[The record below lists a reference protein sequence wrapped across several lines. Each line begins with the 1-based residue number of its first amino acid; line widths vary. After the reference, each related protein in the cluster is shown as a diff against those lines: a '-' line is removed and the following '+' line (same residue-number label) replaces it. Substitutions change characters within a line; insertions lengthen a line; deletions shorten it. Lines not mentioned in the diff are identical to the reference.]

1 MSNDLKHTQR
11 PDLKQN
17 DPNNLILIDGSGYI
31 FRAFYGLPSMTNE
44 NGVPVN
50 AVFGFTKMLLK
61 LIDDFK
67 PVYVA
72 VIFDVARK
80 TFRNDLYDLYKAN
93 RSDPPEELI
102 PQFSIIR
109 DATNAIGLPVVEME
123 GFEADDLIATYSNIA
138 QKTNKKVIIISSDK
152 DLMQLVDDNTIL
164 FDPMKQYWINDE
176 QVFEKFG
183 VYPNRVIDVQ
193 SLAGDSSDNIPG
205 VPGIGIKTAADLIN
219 QYGDLEQLLTKASE
233 IKQNKRRENLIEYA
247 DQARLSRSLVT
258 LKKDVPVKSKID
270 EFKIESVLELN
281 KLIPFLKVHGFNSLL
296 NKYENIEIQEINE
309 VTKISNINYVKN
321 EKEFKSI
328 QKNYY
333 LIENLQDLKLFLKKC
348 YDKSAIAVDCETD
361 SLNAKNAN
369 LVGLSLSFEEGEAC
383 YIPLRHGINLENNQ
397 SGFNFNDVK
406 PFKQISFDDAI
417 KLIKPLLEDNS
428 ILKIGHNVKY
438 DALVMKQ
445 KHNGNI
451 NLNPVGDTMCISYV
465 VDPGRVDSHKLDA
478 MALRELGHDTIKYED
493 ICGKGKNKILF
504 NQLSPSDALNY
515 AAEDAD
521 ITLSIY
527 NRVLPRIINDKKFS
541 VYKRLENPLINVLLE
556 MENTGIIINP
566 KKLNEIS
573 KNLSSQISELEDQI
587 FKLSE
592 TIFNIGS
599 PKQLGEILFDKM
611 KIEGGKRSKNG
622 SWQTSVEILEKASDM
637 GHEIADVI
645 LIWRHFSKL
654 KSTYTDALVEQINS
668 KTHRVHTNYSMV
680 GASTGRLSSSNP
692 NLQNIPIRTEE
703 GRLIRTAF
711 EPKQGFKLVSMDYS
725 QIELRLIAHIAD
737 ENKMLDA
744 FNENLDIHAD
754 TASKVFGIPIEEM
767 TSEFRRKAKTINFG
781 IIYGISAYGLA
792 KQLKCSANEAKD
804 FISSYFY
811 RFPRIRD
818 YMEEIKSNLDTNG
831 YVETL
836 FNRRIYINDSNSKN
850 QKLRGFAERQAI
862 NAPIQGTAADIIKLA
877 MIKIHKELINKK
889 EISMLMQV
897 HDELVFEISDKKVEE
912 FTNLILPIME
922 RANLP
927 MVPLKVDL
935 KVDVGSGNNWA
946 EAH

>member
-1 MSNDLKHTQR
+1 MSDNLKHTKR
-11 PDLKQN
+11 PDIKLN

-50 AVFGFTKMLLK
+50 AVFGYTKMLLK

-67 PVYVA
+67 PMYVA

-109 DATNAIGLPVVEME
+109 EATNAIGLPVVEME

-176 QVFEKFG
+176 QVFKKFG
-183 VYPNRVIDVQ
+183 VYPSKVIDVQ

-205 VPGIGIKTAADLIN
+205 VPGIGIKTAAELIN

-270 EFKIESVLELN
+270 EFEIQSVLDLN
-281 KLIPFLKVHGFNSLL
+281 KLIPFLKVHGFKSLL

-321 EKEFKSI
+321 KKEFKSI
-328 QKNYY
+328 QKKYY

-383 YIPLRHGINLENNQ
+383 YIPLRHGIKLENNQ
-397 SGFNFNDVK
+397 SGFNFDDIK
-406 PFKQISFDDAI
+406 SFKQIPFDDAI
-417 KLIKPLLEDNS
+417 NLIKPLLEDNS

-622 SWQTSVEILEKASDM
+622 SWQTSVEILEKVSDM

-645 LIWRHFSKL
+645 LSWRHFSKL

-668 KTHRVHTNYSMV
+668 KTDRVHTNYSMV

-877 MIKIHKELINKK
+877 MIKIHKELSNKK

>member
-1 MSNDLKHTQR
+1 MSDNLKHTKR
-11 PDLKQN
+11 PDIKLN

-31 FRAFYGLPSMTNE
+31 FRAFYGLPTMTNE

-50 AVFGFTKMLLK
+50 AVFGYTKMLLK

-67 PVYVA
+67 PMYVA

-80 TFRNDLYDLYKAN
+80 TFRNDLYNLYKAN

-109 DATNAIGLPVVEME
+109 EATNAIGLPAVEME
-123 GFEADDLIATYSNIA
+123 GFEADDLIATYSNMA
-138 QKTNKKVIIISSDK
+138 RKTNKKVIIITSDK

-164 FDPMKQYWINDE
+164 FDPMKQYWINNE

-183 VYPNRVIDVQ
+183 VYPSKVIDVQ

-219 QYGDLEQLLTKASE
+219 QYGDLEQLLTRANE
-233 IKQNKRRENLIEYA
+233 VKQNKRRENLIEYA

-258 LKKDVPVKSKID
+258 LKKDVPVKIKID
-270 EFKIESVLELN
+270 EFKINSILELN
-281 KLIPFLKVHGFNSLL
+281 KLIPFLKAYGFKSLL
-296 NKYENIEIQEINE
+296 NKYENVEKE
-309 VTKISNINYVKN
+309 KIKEESKVSNINIIKHDQ
-321 EKEFKSI
+321 EFKSI
-328 QKNYY
+328 SKNYY
-333 LIENLQDLKLFLKKC
+333 LIENLSDLKLFIDRC
-348 YDKSAIAVDCETD
+348 YDKSTIAVDCETD

-397 SGFNFNDVK
+397 SGFVFDNVK
-406 PFKQISFDDAI
+406 SFKQIPFDDVI
-417 KLIKPLLEDNS
+417 CLIKPLLEDNS
-428 ILKIGHNVKY
+428 ILKIGHNIKY

-445 KHNGNI
+445 EHNGNI

-478 MALRELGHDTIKYED
+478 LALRELNYETIKYED

-504 NQLSPSDALNY
+504 NQLSPLDALNY

-566 KKLNEIS
+566 KKLKVIS
-573 KNLSSQISELEDQI
+573 KNLSSQIDKLEDQI
-587 FKLSE
+587 FKMSE
-592 TIFNIGS
+592 TNFNIGS
-599 PKQLGEILFDKM
+599 PKQLGEILFEKM

-622 SWQTSVEILEKASDM
+622 SWQTSVEILEKISDM
-637 GHEIADVI
+637 GYKIADVI
-645 LIWRHFSKL
+645 LSWRHFSKL

-744 FNENLDIHAD
+744 FNNNLDIHAD
-754 TASKVFGIPIEEM
+754 TASKVFGIPIKEM

-811 RFPRIRD
+811 RFPKIRD
-818 YMEEIKSNLDTNG
+818 YMEQIKSNLNSDG

-836 FNRRIYINDSNSKN
+836 FNRRIYINYSNSKN
-850 QKLRGFAERQAI
+850 QKHRGFAERQAI
-862 NAPIQGTAADIIKLA
+862 NAPIQGTAADIIKFA
-877 MIKIHKELINKK
+877 MIKIHKQLLNKK

-897 HDELVFEISDKKVEE
+897 HDELVFEIRDKNIEE
-912 FTNLILPIME
+912 FTNVILPIME
-922 RANLP
+922 TANLP
-927 MVPLKVDL
+927 MVPLKVNL
-935 KVDVGSGNNWA
+935 KVDVGIGNNWA

>member
-1 MSNDLKHTQR
+1 MSDNLKHTKR
-11 PDLKQN
+11 PDIKLN

-50 AVFGFTKMLLK
+50 AVFGYTKMLLK

-67 PVYVA
+67 PMYVA

-109 DATNAIGLPVVEME
+109 EATNAIGLPVVEME

-183 VYPNRVIDVQ
+183 VYPSKVIDVQ

-205 VPGIGIKTAADLIN
+205 VPGIGVKTAAELIN
-219 QYGDLEQLLTKASE
+219 QYGDLEQLLTRATE

-258 LKKDVPVKSKID
+258 LKKDVPVNSKID
-270 EFKIESVLELN
+270 EFKINSILELN
-281 KLIPFLKVHGFNSLL
+281 KLIPFLKAHGFKSLL
-296 NKYENIEIQEINE
+296 NKYENVVKEEIKEESKVSKLDVI
-309 VTKISNINYVKN
+309 KN
-321 EKEFKSI
+321 DQEFKSI
-328 QKNYY
+328 SKNYY
-333 LIENLQDLKLFLKKC
+333 LIENLSDLKLFLYRC
-348 YDKSAIAVDCETD
+348 YDKSTIAVDCETD

-397 SGFNFNDVK
+397 SGFIFDDVK
-406 PFKQISFDDAI
+406 SFKQIPFDDAI
-417 KLIKPLLEDNS
+417 SLIKPLLEDSS
-428 ILKIGHNVKY
+428 ILKIGHNIKY
-438 DALVMKQ
+438 DSLVMKQ
-445 KHNGNI
+445 EHNGNI

-478 MALRELGHDTIKYED
+478 LALRELNHDTIKYDD
-493 ICGKGKNKILF
+493 ICGKGKNKISF
-504 NQLSPSDALNY
+504 NQLSPLDALNY

-573 KNLSSQISELEDQI
+573 KNLSSQIDKLEEQI
-587 FKLSE
+587 FKMSK
-592 TIFNIGS
+592 TNFNIGS

-622 SWQTSVEILEKASDM
+622 SWQTSVEILEKISDM
-637 GHEIADVI
+637 GYAIGDVI
-645 LIWRHFSKL
+645 LSWRHFSKL

-744 FNENLDIHAD
+744 FNDNLDIHAD
-754 TASKVFGIPIEEM
+754 TASKVFGIPIKEM
-767 TSEFRRKAKTINFG
+767 TSEFRRKAKAINFG

-818 YMEEIKSNLDTNG
+818 YMEQIKSNLDSDG

-836 FNRRIYINDSNSKN
+836 FNRRVYINDSNSKN

-877 MIKIHKELINKK
+877 MIKIHKQLLNKK

-897 HDELVFEISDKKVEE
+897 HDELVFEIREKNIEE
-912 FTNLILPIME
+912 FTNVILPIME
-922 RANLP
+922 TANLP
-927 MVPLKVDL
+927 MVPLKVNL
-935 KVDVGSGNNWA
+935 KVDVGVGNNWA

>member
-1 MSNDLKHTQR
+1 MSDNLKHTKR
-11 PDLKQN
+11 PDIKLN

-50 AVFGFTKMLLK
+50 AVFGYTKMLLK

-67 PVYVA
+67 PMYVA

-183 VYPNRVIDVQ
+183 VYPSKVIDVQ

-205 VPGIGIKTAADLIN
+205 VPGIGVKTAAELIN
-219 QYGDLEQLLTKASE
+219 QYGDLEQLLTRATE

-258 LKKDVPVKSKID
+258 LKKDVPVNSKID
-270 EFKIESVLELN
+270 EFKINSILELN
-281 KLIPFLKVHGFNSLL
+281 KLIPFLKAHGFKSLL
-296 NKYENIEIQEINE
+296 NKYENVVKEEIKEESKVSKLDVI
-309 VTKISNINYVKN
+309 KN
-321 EKEFKSI
+321 DQEFKSI
-328 QKNYY
+328 SKNYY
-333 LIENLQDLKLFLKKC
+333 LIENLSDLKLFLYRC
-348 YDKSAIAVDCETD
+348 YDKSTIAVDCETD

-397 SGFNFNDVK
+397 SGFIFDDVK
-406 PFKQISFDDAI
+406 SFKQIPFDDAI
-417 KLIKPLLEDNS
+417 SLIKPLLEDSS
-428 ILKIGHNVKY
+428 ILKIGHNIKY
-438 DALVMKQ
+438 DSLVMKQ
-445 KHNGNI
+445 EHNGNI

-478 MALRELGHDTIKYED
+478 LALRELNHDTIKYDD
-493 ICGKGKNKILF
+493 ICGKGKNKISF
-504 NQLSPSDALNY
+504 NQLSPLDALNY

-573 KNLSSQISELEDQI
+573 KNLSSQIDKLEEQI
-587 FKLSE
+587 FKMSK
-592 TIFNIGS
+592 TNFNIGS

-622 SWQTSVEILEKASDM
+622 SWQTSVEILEKISDM
-637 GHEIADVI
+637 GYAIGDVI
-645 LIWRHFSKL
+645 LSWRHFSKL

-744 FNENLDIHAD
+744 FNDNLDIHAD
-754 TASKVFGIPIEEM
+754 TASKVFGIPIKEM
-767 TSEFRRKAKTINFG
+767 TSEFRRKAKAINFG

-818 YMEEIKSNLDTNG
+818 YMEQIKSNLDSDG

-836 FNRRIYINDSNSKN
+836 FNRRVYINDSNSKN

-877 MIKIHKELINKK
+877 MIKIHKQLLNKK

-897 HDELVFEISDKKVEE
+897 HDELVFEIREKNIEE
-912 FTNLILPIME
+912 FTNVILPIME
-922 RANLP
+922 TANLP
-927 MVPLKVDL
+927 MVPLKVNL
-935 KVDVGSGNNWA
+935 KVDVGVGNNWA

>member
-1 MSNDLKHTQR
+1 MSENLKHTKR
-11 PDLKQN
+11 PDIKLN

-50 AVFGFTKMLLK
+50 AVFGYTKMLLK

-67 PVYVA
+67 PMYVA

-109 DATNAIGLPVVEME
+109 EATNAIGLPVVEME

-138 QKTNKKVIIISSDK
+138 KKTNKKVIIISSDK

-183 VYPNRVIDVQ
+183 VYPSKVIDVQ

-205 VPGIGIKTAADLIN
+205 VPGIGVKTAAELIN
-219 QYGDLEQLLTKASE
+219 QYGDLEQLLTRATE

-258 LKKDVPVKSKID
+258 LKKDVPVDSKID
-270 EFKIESVLELN
+270 EFKINSILELN
-281 KLIPFLKVHGFNSLL
+281 KLIPFLKAHGFKSLL
-296 NKYENIEIQEINE
+296 NKYENVVKEEIKEESKVSKLDVI
-309 VTKISNINYVKN
+309 KN
-321 EKEFKSI
+321 DQEFKSI
-328 QKNYY
+328 SKNYY
-333 LIENLQDLKLFLKKC
+333 LIENLSDLKLFLYRC
-348 YDKSAIAVDCETD
+348 YNKSTIAVDCETD

-397 SGFNFNDVK
+397 SGFIFDDVK
-406 PFKQISFDDAI
+406 SFKQIPFDDAI
-417 KLIKPLLEDNS
+417 SLIKPLLEDSS
-428 ILKIGHNVKY
+428 ILKIGHNIKY
-438 DALVMKQ
+438 DSLVMKQ
-445 KHNGNI
+445 EHNGNI
-451 NLNPVGDTMCISYV
+451 NLNPVSDTMCISYV

-478 MALRELGHDTIKYED
+478 LALRELNHDTIKYDD
-493 ICGKGKNKILF
+493 ICGKGKNKISF
-504 NQLSPSDALNY
+504 NQLSPLDALNY

-573 KNLSSQISELEDQI
+573 KNLSSQIDKLEDQI
-587 FKLSE
+587 FKMSK
-592 TIFNIGS
+592 TNFNIGS

-622 SWQTSVEILEKASDM
+622 SWQTSVEILEKISDM
-637 GHEIADVI
+637 GYAIGDVI
-645 LIWRHFSKL
+645 LSWRHFSKL

-744 FNENLDIHAD
+744 FNDNLDIHAD
-754 TASKVFGIPIEEM
+754 TASKVFGIPIKEM
-767 TSEFRRKAKTINFG
+767 TSEFRRKAKAINFG

-811 RFPRIRD
+811 RFPKIRD
-818 YMEEIKSNLDTNG
+818 YMEQIKSNLDSDG

-836 FNRRIYINDSNSKN
+836 FNRRVYINDSNSKN

-877 MIKIHKELINKK
+877 MIKIHKQLLNKK

-897 HDELVFEISDKKVEE
+897 HDELVFEIREKNIEE
-912 FTNLILPIME
+912 FTNVILPIME
-922 RANLP
+922 TANLP
-927 MVPLKVDL
+927 MVPLKVNL
-935 KVDVGSGNNWA
+935 KVDVGVGNNWA

>member
-67 PVYVA
+67 PIYVA

-138 QKTNKKVIIISSDK
+138 KKTNKKVIIISSDK

-205 VPGIGIKTAADLIN
+205 VPGIGIKTAAELIN

-281 KLIPFLKVHGFNSLL
+281 RLIPFLKVHGFKSLL
-296 NKYENIEIQEINE
+296 SKYENIEIQEINE

-397 SGFNFNDVK
+397 SGFNFDDVK
-406 PFKQISFDDAI
+406 SFKQISFDDAI

-622 SWQTSVEILEKASDM
+622 SWQTSVEILEKVSDM

-645 LIWRHFSKL
+645 LSWRHFSKL

-668 KTHRVHTNYSMV
+668 KTDRVHTNYSMV

-767 TSEFRRKAKTINFG
+767 TSEFRRKAKAINFG

-877 MIKIHKELINKK
+877 MIKIHKELSNKK

-897 HDELVFEISDKKVEE
+897 HDELVFEISDKKVEK

>member
-1 MSNDLKHTQR
+1 MSNDLKHTKR

-67 PVYVA
+67 PIYVA

-109 DATNAIGLPVVEME
+109 EATNAIGLPVVEME

-164 FDPMKQYWINDE
+164 FDPMKQYWINDK

-205 VPGIGIKTAADLIN
+205 VPGIGIKTAAELIN

-270 EFKIESVLELN
+270 DFKIESVLELN
-281 KLIPFLKVHGFNSLL
+281 KLIPFLKVHGFKSLL
-296 NKYENIEIQEINE
+296 NKYENIEIQETNE

-328 QKNYY
+328 QKKYY

-397 SGFNFNDVK
+397 SGFNFDDVK
-406 PFKQISFDDAI
+406 SFKQISFDDAI

-478 MALRELGHDTIKYED
+478 MALRELDHDTIKYED

-622 SWQTSVEILEKASDM
+622 SWQTSVEILEKVSDM

-645 LIWRHFSKL
+645 LSWRHFSKL

-767 TSEFRRKAKTINFG
+767 TSEFRRKAKAINFG

-877 MIKIHKELINKK
+877 MIKIHKELSNKK

>member
-1 MSNDLKHTQR
+1 MSDNLKHTKR
-11 PDLKQN
+11 PDIKLN

-50 AVFGFTKMLLK
+50 AVFGYTKMLLK

-67 PVYVA
+67 PMYVA

-109 DATNAIGLPVVEME
+109 EATNAIGLPVVEME

-183 VYPNRVIDVQ
+183 VYPSKVIDVQ

-205 VPGIGIKTAADLIN
+205 VPGIGVKTAAELIN
-219 QYGDLEQLLTKASE
+219 QYGDLEQLLTRATE

-258 LKKDVPVKSKID
+258 LKKDVPVNSKID
-270 EFKIESVLELN
+270 EFKINSILELN
-281 KLIPFLKVHGFNSLL
+281 KLIPFLKAHGFKSLL
-296 NKYENIEIQEINE
+296 NKYENVVKEEIKEESKVSKLDVI
-309 VTKISNINYVKN
+309 KN
-321 EKEFKSI
+321 DQEFKSI
-328 QKNYY
+328 SKNYY
-333 LIENLQDLKLFLKKC
+333 LIENLSDLKLFLYRC
-348 YDKSAIAVDCETD
+348 YDKSTISVDCETD

-397 SGFNFNDVK
+397 SGFIFDDVK
-406 PFKQISFDDAI
+406 SFKQIPFDDAI
-417 KLIKPLLEDNS
+417 SLIKPLLEDSS
-428 ILKIGHNVKY
+428 ILKIGHNIKY
-438 DALVMKQ
+438 DSLVMKQ
-445 KHNGNI
+445 EHNGNI
-451 NLNPVGDTMCISYV
+451 NLNPVSDTMCISYV

-478 MALRELGHDTIKYED
+478 LALRELNHDTIKYDD
-493 ICGKGKNKILF
+493 ICGKGKNKISF
-504 NQLSPSDALNY
+504 NQLSPLDALNY

-573 KNLSSQISELEDQI
+573 KNLSSQIDKLEEQI
-587 FKLSE
+587 FKMSK
-592 TIFNIGS
+592 TNFNIGS

-622 SWQTSVEILEKASDM
+622 SWQTSVEILEKISDM
-637 GHEIADVI
+637 GYAIGDVI
-645 LIWRHFSKL
+645 LSWRHFSKL
-654 KSTYTDALVEQINS
+654 KSTYTDALVEQINK

-744 FNENLDIHAD
+744 FNDNLDIHAD
-754 TASKVFGIPIEEM
+754 TASKVFGIPIKEM
-767 TSEFRRKAKTINFG
+767 TSEFRRKAKAINFG

-811 RFPRIRD
+811 RFPKIRD
-818 YMEEIKSNLDTNG
+818 YMEQIKSNLDSDG

-836 FNRRIYINDSNSKN
+836 FNRRVYINDSNSKN

-877 MIKIHKELINKK
+877 MIKIHKQLLNKK

-897 HDELVFEISDKKVEE
+897 HDELVFEIREKNIEE
-912 FTNLILPIME
+912 FTNVILPIME
-922 RANLP
+922 TANLP
-927 MVPLKVDL
+927 MVPLKVNL
-935 KVDVGSGNNWA
+935 KVDVGVGNNWA

>member
-1 MSNDLKHTQR
+1 
-11 PDLKQN
+11 
-17 DPNNLILIDGSGYI
+17 
-31 FRAFYGLPSMTNE
+31 MTNE

-67 PVYVA
+67 PIYVA

-205 VPGIGIKTAADLIN
+205 VPGIGIKTAAELIN

-281 KLIPFLKVHGFNSLL
+281 KLIPFLKVHGFKSLL
-296 NKYENIEIQEINE
+296 NKYENIEIQETNE

-328 QKNYY
+328 QKKYY
-333 LIENLQDLKLFLKKC
+333 LIENLQDLELFLKKC

-397 SGFNFNDVK
+397 SGFNFDDVK
-406 PFKQISFDDAI
+406 SFKQISFDDAI

-622 SWQTSVEILEKASDM
+622 SWQTSVEILEKVSDM

-645 LIWRHFSKL
+645 LSWRHFSKL

-668 KTHRVHTNYSMV
+668 KTDRVHTNYSMV

-767 TSEFRRKAKTINFG
+767 TSEFRRKAKAINFG

-877 MIKIHKELINKK
+877 MIKIHKELSNKK

>member
-1 MSNDLKHTQR
+1 
-11 PDLKQN
+11 
-17 DPNNLILIDGSGYI
+17 
-31 FRAFYGLPSMTNE
+31 MTNE

-50 AVFGFTKMLLK
+50 AVFGYTKMLLK

-67 PVYVA
+67 PMYVA

-109 DATNAIGLPVVEME
+109 EATNAIGLPVVEME

-152 DLMQLVDDNTIL
+152 DLMQLVDDNTVL

-183 VYPNRVIDVQ
+183 VYPSKVIDVQ

-205 VPGIGIKTAADLIN
+205 VPGIGVKTAAELIN
-219 QYGDLEQLLTKASE
+219 QYGNLEQLLTRATE
-233 IKQNKRRENLIEYA
+233 IKQNKRRENLIKYA

-270 EFKIESVLELN
+270 EFKINSILDLN
-281 KLIPFLKVHGFNSLL
+281 KLIPFLKLHGFKSLL
-296 NKYENIEIQEINE
+296 NKYENVVKEEIKEESKVSKLDVI
-309 VTKISNINYVKN
+309 KN
-321 EKEFKSI
+321 DQEFKSI
-328 QKNYY
+328 SKNYY
-333 LIENLQDLKLFLKKC
+333 LIENLLDLKLFLDRC
-348 YDKSAIAVDCETD
+348 YDKSTIAVDCETD

-397 SGFNFNDVK
+397 SGFIFDDVK
-406 PFKQISFDDAI
+406 SFKQIPFDDAI
-417 KLIKPLLEDNS
+417 SLIKPLLEDSS
-428 ILKIGHNVKY
+428 ILKIGHNIKY
-438 DALVMKQ
+438 DSLVMKQ
-445 KHNGNI
+445 EHNGNI

-478 MALRELGHDTIKYED
+478 LALRELKHETIKYDD
-493 ICGKGKNKILF
+493 ICGKGKNKISF
-504 NQLSPSDALNY
+504 NQLSPLDALNY

-566 KKLNEIS
+566 EKLNEIS
-573 KNLSSQISELEDQI
+573 KNLSSQIDKLEEQI
-587 FKLSE
+587 FKMSK
-592 TIFNIGS
+592 TNFNIGS

-622 SWQTSVEILEKASDM
+622 SWQTSVEILEKISDM
-637 GHEIADVI
+637 GYEIGDFI
-645 LIWRHFSKL
+645 LSWRHFSKL

-744 FNENLDIHAD
+744 FNDNLDIHAD
-754 TASKVFGIPIEEM
+754 TASKVFGIPIKEM
-767 TSEFRRKAKTINFG
+767 TSEFRRKAKAINFG

-818 YMEEIKSNLDTNG
+818 YMEQIKSNLDSDG

-836 FNRRIYINDSNSKN
+836 FNRRVYINDSNSKN

-877 MIKIHKELINKK
+877 MIKIHKQLLNKK

-897 HDELVFEISDKKVEE
+897 HDELVFEIREKNIEE
-912 FTNLILPIME
+912 FTNVILPIME
-922 RANLP
+922 TANLP
-927 MVPLKVDL
+927 MVPLKVNL
-935 KVDVGSGNNWA
+935 KVDVGVGNNWA

>member
-67 PVYVA
+67 PIYVA

-205 VPGIGIKTAADLIN
+205 VPGIGIKTAAELIN

-270 EFKIESVLELN
+270 EFEIQSVLDLK
-281 KLIPFLKVHGFNSLL
+281 KLISFLKVHGFKSIL
-296 NKYENIEIQEINE
+296 NKYENIEIKEINE
-309 VTKISNINYVKN
+309 VTKISNINNVKN

-397 SGFNFNDVK
+397 SGFNFDDVK
-406 PFKQISFDDAI
+406 SFKQISFDDAI

-622 SWQTSVEILEKASDM
+622 SWQTSVEILEKVSDM

-645 LIWRHFSKL
+645 LSWRHFSKL

-767 TSEFRRKAKTINFG
+767 TSEFRRKAKAINFG

-877 MIKIHKELINKK
+877 MIKIHKELSNKK

>member
-67 PVYVA
+67 PIYVA

-109 DATNAIGLPVVEME
+109 EATNAIGLPVVEME

-205 VPGIGIKTAADLIN
+205 VPGIGIKTAAELIN

-281 KLIPFLKVHGFNSLL
+281 KLIPFLKVHGFKSLL

-328 QKNYY
+328 QKKYY

-397 SGFNFNDVK
+397 SGFNFDDVK
-406 PFKQISFDDAI
+406 SFKQISFDDAI

-622 SWQTSVEILEKASDM
+622 SWQTSVEILEKVSDM

-645 LIWRHFSKL
+645 LSWRHFSKL

-668 KTHRVHTNYSMV
+668 KTDRVHTNYSMV

-767 TSEFRRKAKTINFG
+767 TSEFRRKAKAINFG

-877 MIKIHKELINKK
+877 MIKIHKELSNKK

>member
-1 MSNDLKHTQR
+1 MSDNLKHTKR
-11 PDLKQN
+11 PDIKLN

-50 AVFGFTKMLLK
+50 AVFGYTKMLLK

-67 PVYVA
+67 PMYVA

-109 DATNAIGLPVVEME
+109 EATNAIGLPVVEME

-138 QKTNKKVIIISSDK
+138 KKTNKKVIIISSDK

-183 VYPNRVIDVQ
+183 VYPSKVIDVQ

-205 VPGIGIKTAADLIN
+205 VPGIGVKTAAELIN
-219 QYGDLEQLLTKASE
+219 QYGDLEQLLTRATE

-258 LKKDVPVKSKID
+258 LKKDVPVDSKID
-270 EFKIESVLELN
+270 EFKINSILELN
-281 KLIPFLKVHGFNSLL
+281 KLIPFLKAHGFKSLL
-296 NKYENIEIQEINE
+296 NKYENVVKEEIKEESKVSKLDVI
-309 VTKISNINYVKN
+309 KN
-321 EKEFKSI
+321 DQEFKSI
-328 QKNYY
+328 SKNYY
-333 LIENLQDLKLFLKKC
+333 LIENLSDLKLFLYRC
-348 YDKSAIAVDCETD
+348 YNKSTIAVDCETD

-397 SGFNFNDVK
+397 SGFIFDDVK
-406 PFKQISFDDAI
+406 SFKQIPFDDAI
-417 KLIKPLLEDNS
+417 SLIKPLLEDSS
-428 ILKIGHNVKY
+428 ILKIGHNIKY
-438 DALVMKQ
+438 DSLVMKQ
-445 KHNGNI
+445 EHNGNI

-478 MALRELGHDTIKYED
+478 LALRELNHDTIKYDD
-493 ICGKGKNKILF
+493 ICGKGKNKISF
-504 NQLSPSDALNY
+504 NQLSPLDALNY

-573 KNLSSQISELEDQI
+573 KNLSSQIDKLEEQI
-587 FKLSE
+587 FKMSK
-592 TIFNIGS
+592 TNFNIGS

-622 SWQTSVEILEKASDM
+622 SWQTSVEILEKISDM
-637 GHEIADVI
+637 GYAIGDVI
-645 LIWRHFSKL
+645 LSWRHFSKL

-744 FNENLDIHAD
+744 FNDNLDIHAD
-754 TASKVFGIPIEEM
+754 TASKVFGIPIKEM
-767 TSEFRRKAKTINFG
+767 TSEFRRKAKAINFG

-811 RFPRIRD
+811 RFPKIRD
-818 YMEEIKSNLDTNG
+818 YMEQIKSNLDSDG

-836 FNRRIYINDSNSKN
+836 FNRRVYINDSNSKN

-877 MIKIHKELINKK
+877 MIKIHKQLLNKK

-897 HDELVFEISDKKVEE
+897 HDELVFEIREKNIEE
-912 FTNLILPIME
+912 FTNVILPIME
-922 RANLP
+922 TANLP
-927 MVPLKVDL
+927 MVPLKVNL
-935 KVDVGSGNNWA
+935 KVDVGVGNNWA

>member
-1 MSNDLKHTQR
+1 MSDNLKHTKR
-11 PDLKQN
+11 PDIKLN

-50 AVFGFTKMLLK
+50 AVFGYTKMLLK

-67 PVYVA
+67 PMYVA

-109 DATNAIGLPVVEME
+109 EATNAIGLPVVEME

-183 VYPNRVIDVQ
+183 VYPSKVIDVQ

-205 VPGIGIKTAADLIN
+205 VPGIGVKTAADLIN
-219 QYGDLEQLLTKASE
+219 QYGDLEQLLTRATE

-258 LKKDVPVKSKID
+258 LKKDVPVNSKID
-270 EFKIESVLELN
+270 EFKINSILELN
-281 KLIPFLKVHGFNSLL
+281 KLIPFLKAHGFKSLL
-296 NKYENIEIQEINE
+296 NKYENVVKEEIKEESKVSKLDVI
-309 VTKISNINYVKN
+309 KN
-321 EKEFKSI
+321 DQEFKSI
-328 QKNYY
+328 SKNYY
-333 LIENLQDLKLFLKKC
+333 LIENLSDLKLFIDRC
-348 YDKSAIAVDCETD
+348 YDKSNIAVDCETD

-397 SGFNFNDVK
+397 SGFVFDDIK
-406 PFKQISFDDAI
+406 SYKQIPFDDAI
-417 KLIKPLLEDNS
+417 CLIKPLLEDSS
-428 ILKIGHNVKY
+428 ILKIGHNIKY
-438 DALVMKQ
+438 DSLVMKQ
-445 KHNGNI
+445 EHNGNI
-451 NLNPVGDTMCISYV
+451 NLKPVGDTMCISYV

-478 MALRELGHDTIKYED
+478 LALRELNHDTIKYDD
-493 ICGKGKNKILF
+493 ICGKGKNKISF
-504 NQLSPSDALNY
+504 NQLSPLDALNY

-566 KKLNEIS
+566 NKLNEIS
-573 KNLSSQISELEDQI
+573 KNLSSQIDKLEEQI
-587 FKLSE
+587 FKLSK
-592 TIFNIGS
+592 TNFNIGS

-611 KIEGGKRSKNG
+611 KIDGGKRSKNG
-622 SWQTSVEILEKASDM
+622 SWQTSVEILEKISDM
-637 GHEIADVI
+637 GYEIGDII
-645 LIWRHFSKL
+645 LSWRHFSKL
-654 KSTYTDALVEQINS
+654 KSTYTDALVEQINK

-744 FNENLDIHAD
+744 FNDNLDIHAD
-754 TASKVFGIPIEEM
+754 TASKVFGIPIKEM
-767 TSEFRRKAKTINFG
+767 TSEFRRKAKAINFG

-811 RFPRIRD
+811 RFPKIRD
-818 YMEEIKSNLDTNG
+818 YMEQIKSNLDSDG

-836 FNRRIYINDSNSKN
+836 FNRRVYINDSNSKN

-877 MIKIHKELINKK
+877 MIKIHKQLLNKK

-897 HDELVFEISDKKVEE
+897 HDELVFEIREKNIEE
-912 FTNLILPIME
+912 FTNIILPIME
-922 RANLP
+922 TANLP
-927 MVPLKVDL
+927 MVPLKVNL
-935 KVDVGSGNNWA
+935 KVDVGVGNNWA

>member
-1 MSNDLKHTQR
+1 MSNDLKHTER

-67 PVYVA
+67 PIYVA

-109 DATNAIGLPVVEME
+109 EATNAIGLPVVEME

-205 VPGIGIKTAADLIN
+205 VPGIGIKTAAELIN

-281 KLIPFLKVHGFNSLL
+281 KLIPFLKVHGFKSLL
-296 NKYENIEIQEINE
+296 NKYENIEIQETNE

-328 QKNYY
+328 QKKYY

-397 SGFNFNDVK
+397 SGFNFDDVK
-406 PFKQISFDDAI
+406 SFKQISFDDAI

-622 SWQTSVEILEKASDM
+622 SWQTSVEILEKVSDM

-645 LIWRHFSKL
+645 LSWRHFSKL

-668 KTHRVHTNYSMV
+668 KTDRVHTNYSMV

-767 TSEFRRKAKTINFG
+767 TSEFRRKAKAINFG

-877 MIKIHKELINKK
+877 MIKIHKELSNKK

>member
-67 PVYVA
+67 PIYVA

-109 DATNAIGLPVVEME
+109 EATNAIGLPVVEME

-205 VPGIGIKTAADLIN
+205 VPGIGIKTAAELIN

-281 KLIPFLKVHGFNSLL
+281 KLIPFLKVHGFKSLL

-397 SGFNFNDVK
+397 SGFNFDDVK
-406 PFKQISFDDAI
+406 SFKQISFDDAI

-622 SWQTSVEILEKASDM
+622 SWQTSVEILEKVSDM

-645 LIWRHFSKL
+645 LSWRHFSKL

-668 KTHRVHTNYSMV
+668 KTDRVHTNYSMV

-711 EPKQGFKLVSMDYS
+711 EPKHGFKLVSMDYS

-767 TSEFRRKAKTINFG
+767 TSEFRRKAKAINFG

-877 MIKIHKELINKK
+877 MIKIHKELSNKK

>member
-1 MSNDLKHTQR
+1 MSNDLKHTKR

-67 PVYVA
+67 PIYVA

-205 VPGIGIKTAADLIN
+205 VPGIGIKTAAELIN

-281 KLIPFLKVHGFNSLL
+281 KLIPFLKVHGFKSLL
-296 NKYENIEIQEINE
+296 NKYENIEIQETNE

-328 QKNYY
+328 QKKYY

-397 SGFNFNDVK
+397 SGFNFDDVK
-406 PFKQISFDDAI
+406 SFKQISFDDAI

-493 ICGKGKNKILF
+493 VCGKGKNKILF

-622 SWQTSVEILEKASDM
+622 SWQTSVEILEKVSDM

-645 LIWRHFSKL
+645 LSWRHFSKL

-668 KTHRVHTNYSMV
+668 KTDRVHTNYSMV

-767 TSEFRRKAKTINFG
+767 TSEFRRKAKAINFG

-877 MIKIHKELINKK
+877 MIKIHKELSNKK

>member
-1 MSNDLKHTQR
+1 MSDNLKHTKR
-11 PDLKQN
+11 PDIKLN

-50 AVFGFTKMLLK
+50 AVFGYTKMLLK

-67 PVYVA
+67 PMYVA

-109 DATNAIGLPVVEME
+109 EATNAIGLPVVEME

-183 VYPNRVIDVQ
+183 VYPSKVIDVQ

-205 VPGIGIKTAADLIN
+205 VPGIGVKTAAELIN
-219 QYGDLEQLLTKASE
+219 QYGDLEQLLTRATE

-258 LKKDVPVKSKID
+258 LKKDVPVNSKID
-270 EFKIESVLELN
+270 EFKINSILDLN
-281 KLIPFLKVHGFNSLL
+281 KLIPFLKFHGFKSLL
-296 NKYENIEIQEINE
+296 NKYENVVKEEIKEESKVSKLDVI
-309 VTKISNINYVKN
+309 KN
-321 EKEFKSI
+321 DQEFKSI
-328 QKNYY
+328 SKNYY
-333 LIENLQDLKLFLKKC
+333 LIENLSDLKLFLYRC
-348 YDKSAIAVDCETD
+348 YDKSTIAVDCETD

-397 SGFNFNDVK
+397 SGFIFDDVK
-406 PFKQISFDDAI
+406 SFKQIPFDDAI
-417 KLIKPLLEDNS
+417 SLIKPLLEDSS
-428 ILKIGHNVKY
+428 ILKIGHNIKY
-438 DALVMKQ
+438 DSLVMKQ
-445 KHNGNI
+445 EHNGNI
-451 NLNPVGDTMCISYV
+451 NLNPVSDTMCISYV

-478 MALRELGHDTIKYED
+478 LALRELNHDTIKYDD
-493 ICGKGKNKILF
+493 ICGKGKNKISF
-504 NQLSPSDALNY
+504 NQLSPLDALNY

-573 KNLSSQISELEDQI
+573 KNLSSQIDKLEEQI
-587 FKLSE
+587 FKMSK
-592 TIFNIGS
+592 TNFNIGS

-622 SWQTSVEILEKASDM
+622 SWQTSVEILEKISDM
-637 GHEIADVI
+637 GYAIGDVI
-645 LIWRHFSKL
+645 LSWRHFSKL

-744 FNENLDIHAD
+744 FNDNLDIHAD
-754 TASKVFGIPIEEM
+754 TASKVFGIPIKEM
-767 TSEFRRKAKTINFG
+767 TSEFRRKAKAINFG

-811 RFPRIRD
+811 RFPKIRD
-818 YMEEIKSNLDTNG
+818 YMEQIKSNLNSDG

-836 FNRRIYINDSNSKN
+836 FNRRVYINDSNSKN

-877 MIKIHKELINKK
+877 MIKIHKQLLNKK

-897 HDELVFEISDKKVEE
+897 HDELVFEIREKNIEE
-912 FTNLILPIME
+912 FTNVILPIME
-922 RANLP
+922 TANLP
-927 MVPLKVDL
+927 MVPLKVNL
-935 KVDVGSGNNWA
+935 KVDVGVGNNWA

>member
-1 MSNDLKHTQR
+1 MSNDLKHTER

-67 PVYVA
+67 PIYVA

-109 DATNAIGLPVVEME
+109 EATNAIGLPVVEME

-164 FDPMKQYWINDE
+164 FDPMKQYWINDK

-205 VPGIGIKTAADLIN
+205 VPGIGIKTAAELIN

-281 KLIPFLKVHGFNSLL
+281 KLIPFLKVHGFKSLL

-397 SGFNFNDVK
+397 SGFNFDDVK
-406 PFKQISFDDAI
+406 SFKQISFDDAI

-622 SWQTSVEILEKASDM
+622 SWQTSVEILEKVSDM

-645 LIWRHFSKL
+645 LSWRHFSKL

-668 KTHRVHTNYSMV
+668 KTDRVHTNYSMV

-767 TSEFRRKAKTINFG
+767 TSEFRRKAKAINFG

-877 MIKIHKELINKK
+877 MIKIHKELSNKK

>member
-67 PVYVA
+67 PIYVA

-109 DATNAIGLPVVEME
+109 EATNAIGLPVVEME

-205 VPGIGIKTAADLIN
+205 VPGIGIKTAAELIN

-281 KLIPFLKVHGFNSLL
+281 KLIPFLKVHGFKSLL

-328 QKNYY
+328 QKKYY

-397 SGFNFNDVK
+397 SGFNFDDVK
-406 PFKQISFDDAI
+406 SFKQISFDDAI

-622 SWQTSVEILEKASDM
+622 SWQTSVEILEKVSDM

-645 LIWRHFSKL
+645 LSWRHFSKL

-668 KTHRVHTNYSMV
+668 KTDRVHTNYSMV

-767 TSEFRRKAKTINFG
+767 TSEFRRKAKAINFG

-811 RFPRIRD
+811 RFPKIRD

-877 MIKIHKELINKK
+877 MIKIHKELSNKK

-897 HDELVFEISDKKVEE
+897 HDELVFEIGDKKVEE

>member
-1 MSNDLKHTQR
+1 MSNDLKHTER

-67 PVYVA
+67 PIYVA

-205 VPGIGIKTAADLIN
+205 VPGIGIKTAAELIN

-281 KLIPFLKVHGFNSLL
+281 KLIPFLKVHGFKSLL
-296 NKYENIEIQEINE
+296 NKYENIEIQETNE

-328 QKNYY
+328 QKKYY

-397 SGFNFNDVK
+397 SGFNFDDVK
-406 PFKQISFDDAI
+406 SFKQISFDDAI

-622 SWQTSVEILEKASDM
+622 SWQTSVEILEKVSDM

-645 LIWRHFSKL
+645 LSWRHFSKL

-668 KTHRVHTNYSMV
+668 KTDRVHTNYSMV

-767 TSEFRRKAKTINFG
+767 TSEFRRKAKAINFG

-877 MIKIHKELINKK
+877 MIKIHKELSNKK

>member
-67 PVYVA
+67 PIYVA

-109 DATNAIGLPVVEME
+109 EATNAIGLPVVEME

-205 VPGIGIKTAADLIN
+205 VPGIGIKTAAELIN

-281 KLIPFLKVHGFNSLL
+281 KLIPFLKVHGFKSLL

-397 SGFNFNDVK
+397 SGFNFDDVK
-406 PFKQISFDDAI
+406 SFKQISFDDAI

-622 SWQTSVEILEKASDM
+622 SWQTSVEILEKVSDM

-645 LIWRHFSKL
+645 LSWRHFSKL

-767 TSEFRRKAKTINFG
+767 TSEFRRKAKAINFG

-877 MIKIHKELINKK
+877 MIKIHKELSNKK

>member
-1 MSNDLKHTQR
+1 MSDNLKHTKR
-11 PDLKQN
+11 PDIKLN

-50 AVFGFTKMLLK
+50 AVFGYTKMLLK

-67 PVYVA
+67 PMYVA

-109 DATNAIGLPVVEME
+109 EATNAIGLPVVEME

-183 VYPNRVIDVQ
+183 VYPSKVIDVQ

-205 VPGIGIKTAADLIN
+205 VPGIGVKTAAELIN
-219 QYGDLEQLLTKASE
+219 QYGDLEQLLTRATE

-258 LKKDVPVKSKID
+258 LKKDVPVDSKID
-270 EFKIESVLELN
+270 EFKINSILELN
-281 KLIPFLKVHGFNSLL
+281 KLIPFLKAHGFKSLL
-296 NKYENIEIQEINE
+296 NKYENVVKEEIKEESKVSKLDVI
-309 VTKISNINYVKN
+309 KN
-321 EKEFKSI
+321 DQEFKSI
-328 QKNYY
+328 SKNYY
-333 LIENLQDLKLFLKKC
+333 LIENLSDLKLFLYRC
-348 YDKSAIAVDCETD
+348 YDKSTIAVDCETD

-397 SGFNFNDVK
+397 SGFIFDDVK
-406 PFKQISFDDAI
+406 SFKQIPFDDAI
-417 KLIKPLLEDNS
+417 SLIKPLLEDSS
-428 ILKIGHNVKY
+428 ILKIGHNIKY
-438 DALVMKQ
+438 DSLVMKQ
-445 KHNGNI
+445 EHNGNI
-451 NLNPVGDTMCISYV
+451 NLNPVSDTMCISYV

-478 MALRELGHDTIKYED
+478 LALRELNHDTIKYDD
-493 ICGKGKNKILF
+493 ICGKGKNKISF
-504 NQLSPSDALNY
+504 NQLSPLDALNY

-573 KNLSSQISELEDQI
+573 KNLSSQIDKLEEQI
-587 FKLSE
+587 FKMSK
-592 TIFNIGS
+592 TNFNIGS

-622 SWQTSVEILEKASDM
+622 SWQTSVEILEKISDM
-637 GHEIADVI
+637 GYAIGDVI
-645 LIWRHFSKL
+645 LSWRHFSKL

-744 FNENLDIHAD
+744 FNDNLDIHAD
-754 TASKVFGIPIEEM
+754 TASKVFGIPIKEM
-767 TSEFRRKAKTINFG
+767 TSEFRRKAKAINFG

-811 RFPRIRD
+811 RFPKIRD
-818 YMEEIKSNLDTNG
+818 YMEQIKSNLDSDG

-836 FNRRIYINDSNSKN
+836 FNRRVYINDSNSKN

-877 MIKIHKELINKK
+877 MIKIHKQLLNKK

-897 HDELVFEISDKKVEE
+897 HDELVFEIREKNIEE
-912 FTNLILPIME
+912 FTNVILPIME
-922 RANLP
+922 TANLP
-927 MVPLKVDL
+927 MVPLKVNL
-935 KVDVGSGNNWA
+935 KVDVGVGNNWA

>member
-67 PVYVA
+67 PIYVA

-109 DATNAIGLPVVEME
+109 EATNAIGLPVVEME

-152 DLMQLVDDNTIL
+152 DLMQLVDNNTIL

-205 VPGIGIKTAADLIN
+205 VPGIGIKTAAELIN

-270 EFKIESVLELN
+270 EFKIESILELN
-281 KLIPFLKVHGFNSLL
+281 KLIPFLKVHGFKSLL

-309 VTKISNINYVKN
+309 VTKISNISNVKN

-397 SGFNFNDVK
+397 SGFNFDDVK
-406 PFKQISFDDAI
+406 SFKQISFDDAI

-573 KNLSSQISELEDQI
+573 KNLSIQISELEDQI

-622 SWQTSVEILEKASDM
+622 SWQTSVEILEKVSDM

-645 LIWRHFSKL
+645 LSWRHFSKL

-668 KTHRVHTNYSMV
+668 KTDRVHTNYSMV

-767 TSEFRRKAKTINFG
+767 TSEFRRKAKAINFG

-877 MIKIHKELINKK
+877 MIKIHKELSNKK

>member
-1 MSNDLKHTQR
+1 MSDNLKHTKR
-11 PDLKQN
+11 PDIKLN

-50 AVFGFTKMLLK
+50 AVFGYTKMLLK

-67 PVYVA
+67 PMYVA

-109 DATNAIGLPVVEME
+109 EATNAIGLPVVEME

-183 VYPNRVIDVQ
+183 VYPSKVIDVQ

-205 VPGIGIKTAADLIN
+205 VPGIGVKTAAELIN
-219 QYGDLEQLLTKASE
+219 QYGDLEQLLTRATE

-258 LKKDVPVKSKID
+258 LKKDVPVDSKID
-270 EFKIESVLELN
+270 EFKINSILELN
-281 KLIPFLKVHGFNSLL
+281 KLIPFLKAHGFKSLL
-296 NKYENIEIQEINE
+296 NKYENVVKEEIKEESKVSKLDVI
-309 VTKISNINYVKN
+309 KN
-321 EKEFKSI
+321 DQEFKSI
-328 QKNYY
+328 SKNYY
-333 LIENLQDLKLFLKKC
+333 LIENLSDLKLFLYRC
-348 YDKSAIAVDCETD
+348 YDKSTIAVDCETD

-397 SGFNFNDVK
+397 SGFIFDDVK
-406 PFKQISFDDAI
+406 SFKQIPFDDAI
-417 KLIKPLLEDNS
+417 SLIKPLLEDSS
-428 ILKIGHNVKY
+428 ILKIGHNIKY
-438 DALVMKQ
+438 DSLVMKQ
-445 KHNGNI
+445 EHNGNI

-478 MALRELGHDTIKYED
+478 LALRELNHDTIKYDD
-493 ICGKGKNKILF
+493 ICGKGKNKISF
-504 NQLSPSDALNY
+504 NQLSPLDALNY

-573 KNLSSQISELEDQI
+573 KNLSSQIDKLEEQI
-587 FKLSE
+587 FKMSK
-592 TIFNIGS
+592 TNFNIGS

-622 SWQTSVEILEKASDM
+622 SWQTSVEILEKISDM
-637 GHEIADVI
+637 GYAIGDVI
-645 LIWRHFSKL
+645 LSWRHFSKL

-744 FNENLDIHAD
+744 FNDNLDIHAD
-754 TASKVFGIPIEEM
+754 TASKVFGIPIKEM
-767 TSEFRRKAKTINFG
+767 TSEFRRKAKAINFG

-811 RFPRIRD
+811 RFPKIRD
-818 YMEEIKSNLDTNG
+818 YMEQIKSNLDSDG

-836 FNRRIYINDSNSKN
+836 FNRRVYINDSNSKN

-877 MIKIHKELINKK
+877 MIKIHKQLLNKK

-897 HDELVFEISDKKVEE
+897 HDELVFEIREKNIEE
-912 FTNLILPIME
+912 FTNVILPIME
-922 RANLP
+922 TANLP
-927 MVPLKVDL
+927 MVPLKVNL
-935 KVDVGSGNNWA
+935 KVDVGVGNNWA

>member
-67 PVYVA
+67 PIYVA

-138 QKTNKKVIIISSDK
+138 KKTNKKVIIISSDK

-205 VPGIGIKTAADLIN
+205 VPGIGIKTAAELIN

-270 EFKIESVLELN
+270 EFKIEAILELN
-281 KLIPFLKVHGFNSLL
+281 KLIPFLKVHGFKSLL

-397 SGFNFNDVK
+397 SGFNFDDVK
-406 PFKQISFDDAI
+406 SFKQISFDDAI

-478 MALRELGHDTIKYED
+478 MALRELSHDTIKYED

-622 SWQTSVEILEKASDM
+622 SWQTSVEILEKVSDM

-645 LIWRHFSKL
+645 LSWRHFSKL

-767 TSEFRRKAKTINFG
+767 TSEFRRKAKAINFG

-877 MIKIHKELINKK
+877 MIKIHKELSNKK

>member
-1 MSNDLKHTQR
+1 MSDNLKHTKR
-11 PDLKQN
+11 PDIKLN

-50 AVFGFTKMLLK
+50 AVFGYTKMLLK

-67 PVYVA
+67 PMYVA

-109 DATNAIGLPVVEME
+109 EATNAIGLPVVEME

-183 VYPNRVIDVQ
+183 VYPSKVIDVQ

-205 VPGIGIKTAADLIN
+205 VPGIGVKTAAELIN
-219 QYGDLEQLLTKASE
+219 QYGDLEQLLTRATE

-258 LKKDVPVKSKID
+258 LKKDVPVDSKID
-270 EFKIESVLELN
+270 EFKINSILELN
-281 KLIPFLKVHGFNSLL
+281 KLIPFLKAHGFKSLL
-296 NKYENIEIQEINE
+296 NKYENVVKEEIKEESKVSKLDVI
-309 VTKISNINYVKN
+309 KN
-321 EKEFKSI
+321 DQEFKSI
-328 QKNYY
+328 SKNYY
-333 LIENLQDLKLFLKKC
+333 LIENLSDLKLFLYRC
-348 YDKSAIAVDCETD
+348 YNKSTIAVDCETD

-397 SGFNFNDVK
+397 SGFIFDDVK
-406 PFKQISFDDAI
+406 SFKQIPFDDAI
-417 KLIKPLLEDNS
+417 SLIKPLLEDSS
-428 ILKIGHNVKY
+428 ILKIGHNIKY
-438 DALVMKQ
+438 DSLVMKQ
-445 KHNGNI
+445 EHNGNI
-451 NLNPVGDTMCISYV
+451 NLNPVSDTMCISYV

-478 MALRELGHDTIKYED
+478 LALRELNHDTIKYDD
-493 ICGKGKNKILF
+493 ICGKGKNKISF
-504 NQLSPSDALNY
+504 NQLSPLDALNY

-573 KNLSSQISELEDQI
+573 KNLSSQIDKLEEQI
-587 FKLSE
+587 FKMSK
-592 TIFNIGS
+592 TNFNIGS

-622 SWQTSVEILEKASDM
+622 SWQTSVEILEKISDM
-637 GHEIADVI
+637 GYAIGDVI
-645 LIWRHFSKL
+645 LSWRHFSKL

-744 FNENLDIHAD
+744 FNDNLDIHAD
-754 TASKVFGIPIEEM
+754 TASKVFGIPIKEM
-767 TSEFRRKAKTINFG
+767 TSEFRRKAKAINFG

-811 RFPRIRD
+811 RFPKIRD
-818 YMEEIKSNLDTNG
+818 YMEQIKSNLDSDG

-836 FNRRIYINDSNSKN
+836 FNRRVYINDSNSKN

-877 MIKIHKELINKK
+877 MIKIHKQLLNKK

-897 HDELVFEISDKKVEE
+897 HDELVFEIREKNIEE
-912 FTNLILPIME
+912 FTNVILPIME
-922 RANLP
+922 TANLP
-927 MVPLKVDL
+927 MVPLKVNL
-935 KVDVGSGNNWA
+935 KVDVGVGNNWA

>member
-1 MSNDLKHTQR
+1 MSNDLKHTER

-67 PVYVA
+67 PIYVA

-109 DATNAIGLPVVEME
+109 EATNAIGLPVVEME

-138 QKTNKKVIIISSDK
+138 KKTNKKVIIISSDK

-205 VPGIGIKTAADLIN
+205 VPGIGIKTAAELIN

-258 LKKDVPVKSKID
+258 LKKDVPVKSKIN
-270 EFKIESVLELN
+270 EFEIQSVLDLN
-281 KLIPFLKVHGFNSLL
+281 KLIPFLKVHGFKSIL
-296 NKYENIEIQEINE
+296 NKYENIEIKEINE
-309 VTKISNINYVKN
+309 VTKISNINNVKN

-397 SGFNFNDVK
+397 SGFNFDDVK
-406 PFKQISFDDAI
+406 SFKQISFDDAI

-622 SWQTSVEILEKASDM
+622 SWQTSVEILEKVSDM

-645 LIWRHFSKL
+645 LSWRHFSKL

-668 KTHRVHTNYSMV
+668 KTDRVHTNYSMV

-767 TSEFRRKAKTINFG
+767 TSEFRRKAKAINFG

-877 MIKIHKELINKK
+877 MIKIHKELSNKK

>member
-1 MSNDLKHTQR
+1 MSNDLKHTKR

-31 FRAFYGLPSMTNE
+31 FRAFYGLPSMTNK

-67 PVYVA
+67 PIYVA

-93 RSDPPEELI
+93 RSEPPEELI

-109 DATNAIGLPVVEME
+109 EATNAIGLPVVEME

-205 VPGIGIKTAADLIN
+205 VPGIGIKTAAELIN

-270 EFKIESVLELN
+270 EFKIKSVLELN
-281 KLIPFLKVHGFNSLL
+281 KLIPFLKVHGFKSLL
-296 NKYENIEIQEINE
+296 NKYENIKIQEINE

-348 YDKSAIAVDCETD
+348 YDKPAIAVDCETD

-397 SGFNFNDVK
+397 SGFNFDDIK
-406 PFKQISFDDAI
+406 SFKQIPFDDAI
-417 KLIKPLLEDNS
+417 NLIKPLMEDNS

-622 SWQTSVEILEKASDM
+622 SWQTSVEILEKVSDM

-645 LIWRHFSKL
+645 LSWRHFSKL

-668 KTHRVHTNYSMV
+668 KTDRVHTNYSMV

-725 QIELRLIAHIAD
+725 QIELRLIAHIAA

-767 TSEFRRKAKTINFG
+767 TSEFRRKAKAINFG

-831 YVETL
+831 YVQTL

-877 MIKIHKELINKK
+877 MIKIHKELSNKK

>member
-67 PVYVA
+67 PIYVA

-205 VPGIGIKTAADLIN
+205 VPGIGIKTAAELIN

-281 KLIPFLKVHGFNSLL
+281 KLIPFLKVHGFKSLL

-397 SGFNFNDVK
+397 SGFNFDDVK
-406 PFKQISFDDAI
+406 SFKQISFDDAI

-622 SWQTSVEILEKASDM
+622 SWQTSVEILEKVSDM

-645 LIWRHFSKL
+645 LSWRHFSKL

-668 KTHRVHTNYSMV
+668 KTDRVHTNYSMV

-767 TSEFRRKAKTINFG
+767 TSEFRRKAKAINFG

-877 MIKIHKELINKK
+877 MIKIHKELSNKK

>member
-67 PVYVA
+67 PIYVA

-109 DATNAIGLPVVEME
+109 EATNAIGLPVVEME

-205 VPGIGIKTAADLIN
+205 VPGIGIKTAAELIN

-281 KLIPFLKVHGFNSLL
+281 KLIPFLKVHGFKSLL

-328 QKNYY
+328 QKKYY

-397 SGFNFNDVK
+397 SGFNFDDVK
-406 PFKQISFDDAI
+406 SFKQISFDDAI

-573 KNLSSQISELEDQI
+573 KNLSSQISKLEDQI
-587 FKLSE
+587 FKLSQ
-592 TIFNIGS
+592 TNFNIGS

-622 SWQTSVEILEKASDM
+622 SWQTSVEILEKVSDM

-645 LIWRHFSKL
+645 LSWRHFSKL

-668 KTHRVHTNYSMV
+668 KTDRVHTNYSMV

-767 TSEFRRKAKTINFG
+767 TSEFRRKAKAINFG

-877 MIKIHKELINKK
+877 MIKIHKELSNKK

>member
-1 MSNDLKHTQR
+1 MSDNLKHTKR
-11 PDLKQN
+11 PDIKLN

-50 AVFGFTKMLLK
+50 AVFGYTKMLLK

-67 PVYVA
+67 PMYVA

-109 DATNAIGLPVVEME
+109 EATNAIGLPVVEME

-183 VYPNRVIDVQ
+183 VYPSKVIDVQ

-205 VPGIGIKTAADLIN
+205 VPGIGVKTAAELIN
-219 QYGDLEQLLTKASE
+219 QYGDLEQLLTRATE

-258 LKKDVPVKSKID
+258 LKKDVPVNSKID
-270 EFKIESVLELN
+270 EFKINSILELN
-281 KLIPFLKVHGFNSLL
+281 KLIPFLKAHGFKSLL
-296 NKYENIEIQEINE
+296 NKYENVVKEEIKEESKVSKLDVI
-309 VTKISNINYVKN
+309 KN
-321 EKEFKSI
+321 DQEFKSI
-328 QKNYY
+328 SKNYY
-333 LIENLQDLKLFLKKC
+333 LIENLSDLKLFLYRC
-348 YDKSAIAVDCETD
+348 YNKSTIAVDCETD

-397 SGFNFNDVK
+397 SGFIFDDVK
-406 PFKQISFDDAI
+406 SFKQIPFDDAI
-417 KLIKPLLEDNS
+417 SLIKPLLEDSS
-428 ILKIGHNVKY
+428 ILKVGHNIKY
-438 DALVMKQ
+438 DSLVMRQ
-445 KHNGNI
+445 EHNGNI
-451 NLNPVGDTMCISYV
+451 NLNPVSDTMCISYV

-478 MALRELGHDTIKYED
+478 LALRELNHDTIKYDD
-493 ICGKGKNKILF
+493 ICGKGKNKISF
-504 NQLSPSDALNY
+504 NQLSPLDALNY

-573 KNLSSQISELEDQI
+573 KNLSSQIDKLEEQI
-587 FKLSE
+587 FKMSK
-592 TIFNIGS
+592 TNFNIGS

-622 SWQTSVEILEKASDM
+622 SWQTSVEILEKISDM
-637 GHEIADVI
+637 GYEIGDFI
-645 LIWRHFSKL
+645 LSWRHFSKL

-744 FNENLDIHAD
+744 FNDNLDIHAD
-754 TASKVFGIPIEEM
+754 TASKVFGIPIKEM
-767 TSEFRRKAKTINFG
+767 TSEFRRKAKAINFG

-811 RFPRIRD
+811 RFPKIRD
-818 YMEEIKSNLDTNG
+818 YMEQIKSNLDSDG

-836 FNRRIYINDSNSKN
+836 FNRRVYINDSNSKN

-877 MIKIHKELINKK
+877 MIKIHKQLLNKK

-897 HDELVFEISDKKVEE
+897 HDELVFEIREKNIEE
-912 FTNLILPIME
+912 FTNVILPIME
-922 RANLP
+922 TANLP
-927 MVPLKVDL
+927 MVPLKVNL
-935 KVDVGSGNNWA
+935 KVDVGVGNNWA

>member
-1 MSNDLKHTQR
+1 MSDNLKHNKR
-11 PDLKQN
+11 PDIKLN

-50 AVFGFTKMLLK
+50 AVFGYTKMLLK

-67 PVYVA
+67 PMYVA

-109 DATNAIGLPVVEME
+109 EATNAIGLPVVEME

-183 VYPNRVIDVQ
+183 VYSSKVIDVQ

-205 VPGIGIKTAADLIN
+205 VPGIGVKTAAELIN
-219 QYGDLEQLLTKASE
+219 QYGDLEQLLTRATE

-281 KLIPFLKVHGFNSLL
+281 KLIPFLKVHGFKSLL
-296 NKYENIEIQEINE
+296 NKYENIEIQKINE
-309 VTKISNINYVKN
+309 ATKISNINYVKN

-328 QKNYY
+328 QKKYY

-397 SGFNFNDVK
+397 SGFNFDDVK
-406 PFKQISFDDAI
+406 SFKQISFDDAI

-622 SWQTSVEILEKASDM
+622 SWQTSVEILEKVSDM

-645 LIWRHFSKL
+645 LSWRHFSKL

-668 KTHRVHTNYSMV
+668 KTDRVHTNYSMV

-767 TSEFRRKAKTINFG
+767 TSEFRRKAKAINFG

-877 MIKIHKELINKK
+877 MIKIHKELSNKK

-927 MVPLKVDL
+927 MAPLKVDL